1 MDGFA
6 LRVLASFVI
15 AGAWIGTATMI
26 SERYGSRVGGLVGNL
41 PSNIVVSFIF
51 ITLTQDLSFTAEAA
65 RAVPLGMT
73 INNLFMLA
81 FMVGARRGLGAAI
94 GLSLAVWIGAVLA
107 ARAGGLPGWRLATV
121 LFFVS
126 VVVVFLV
133 MERVMKLR
141 THNARSVRYSPGA
154 VIARM
159 IFAGGVVATS
169 VIVAHSA
176 GPYWAGLFSTLPA
189 VMMSTLVILTRAQSP
204 AFAGGVAKVLVLS
217 SANILAFAFVAAVA
231 YPRIGLATG
240 TLVAYGAAVAWV
252 VALRP
257 VVARL
262 S

>member
-51 ITLTQDLSFTAEAA
+51 ITLTQDVRFTADAA

-73 INNLFMLA
+73 INNFFMLA
-81 FMVGARRGLGAAI
+81 FMVGARRGLGVAI
-94 GLSLAVWIGAVLA
+94 GLSLAIWFGALLA
-107 ARAGGLPGWRLATV
+107 VHAAGLPGWRAATAM
-121 LFFVS
+121 FAAS
-126 VVVVFLV
+126 VAVVFLV
-133 MERVMKLR
+133 MERGLKLR
-141 THNARSVRYSPGA
+141 THSARAVKYSP
-154 VIARM
+154 VQVTARM
-159 IFAGGVVATS
+159 IFAGAVVATS
-169 VIVAHSA
+169 VIVAHSV
-176 GPYWAGLFSTLPA
+176 GPYWAGLFSTFPA
-189 VMMSTLVILTRAQSP
+189 VMMSTLVILSMAQGP

-217 SANILAFAFVAAVA
+217 SANILAFAFVAAAA
-231 YPRIGLATG
+231 YPKIGLVAG
-240 TLVAYGAAVAWV
+240 TLLAYTAAVLWV
-252 VALRP
+252 AALRP